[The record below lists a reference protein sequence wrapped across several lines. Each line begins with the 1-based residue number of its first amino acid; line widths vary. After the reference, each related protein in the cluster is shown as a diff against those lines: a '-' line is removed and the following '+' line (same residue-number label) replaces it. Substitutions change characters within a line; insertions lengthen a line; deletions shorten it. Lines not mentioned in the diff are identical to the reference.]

1 MRGRAT
7 RRLITAWRNGLRGFW
22 AAPLVSAVSI
32 STMAA
37 GLLVLGAYLLFV
49 GNMRSVLEEFG
60 SDLRLVAFTPD
71 GEELPPERAAALA
84 RDLVDVAGVAAVR
97 FVSSDE
103 ALERLRGELGGDAAI
118 LEGLERNPLPASFEV
133 EIEADERSPAALEE
147 IAQSIGQLRGI
158 AEVRYGEEWVESYAL
173 FVRVAEWL
181 GLGLGVFLAI
191 VLGAIVSGTIRLT
204 VHARSDEIQIQR
216 LVGAGG
222 LFIRLPFY
230 LEGALQGGAAAGLA
244 VLLLYGVWSLGLPI
258 VEESLEFLRGPGA
271 PEFFGLAQVL
281 TLVLFGVGLGCA
293 GAIVS
298 LLRLE
303 ERP

>member
-7 RRLITAWRNGLRGFW
+7 RRLVTAGRNGLRGFW

-60 SDLRLVAFTPD
+60 SDIRLVAFTPE
-71 GEELPPERAAALA
+71 GAELPPEGAAALA
-84 RDLVDVAGVAAVR
+84 RDLVGVTGVAAVR

-118 LEGLERNPLPASFEV
+118 LEGLERNPLPASFEL
-133 EIEADERSPAALEE
+133 EIEAGGRSPAALEA

-191 VLGAIVSGTIRLT
+191 VLGAIVSGTVRLT

-230 LEGALQGGAAAGLA
+230 LEGGLQGGTAAGLA
-244 VLLLYGVWSLGLPI
+244 ILLLYGVWSLGLPI
-258 VEESLEFLRGPGA
+258 VVEPLEFLLGPRA
-271 PEFFGLAQVL
+271 PEFFGPAQVL